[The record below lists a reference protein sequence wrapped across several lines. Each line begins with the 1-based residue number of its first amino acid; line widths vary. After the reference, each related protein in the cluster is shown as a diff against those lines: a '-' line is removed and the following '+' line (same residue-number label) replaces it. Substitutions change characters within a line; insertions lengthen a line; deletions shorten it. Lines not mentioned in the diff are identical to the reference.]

1 MKFSYINSTFIVL
14 VTYIIYSISERYG
27 LFNIYLKIGLIILIS
42 ANLIGIFYN
51 FITQTKDKN
60 LIPKIFLYNL
70 FNLVANL
77 ILWFLVFT
85 SDTI

>member
-14 VTYIIYSISERYG
+14 VTYIIYSITERYG

-42 ANLIGIFYN
+42 ANLIGLIYN

-60 LIPKIFLYNL
+60 LKPKNVFYNL